1 MSTNETKRPCENP
14 RCIHCHR
21 NTANA
26 APEHTDGLGSGYLRG
41 VPHFWA
47 YITTSAGREVR

>member
-1 MSTNETKRPCENP
+1 MSTNETKRHCENP